1 MASNSNT
8 GSDTMAESPT
18 QSQRNEAGTGRD
30 TGPDKGKS
38 QPGNGSFLQSTQQV
52 IGDAF
57 DATVTAVRENPVTSA
72 AIAAGAAAAIGG
84 AAYAATQLRANR
96 NEPHDD

>member
-18 QSQRNEAGTGRD
+18 QSQRNEAGTG
-30 TGPDKGKS
+30 PDKGKS
-38 QPGNGSFLQSTQQV
+38 QPGNGSFLQSAQQV

>member
-8 GSDTMAESPT
+8 GSDTMTESPT
-18 QSQRNEAGTGRD
+18 QSQPNDAGAGHE
-30 TGPDKGKS
+30 KSKS
-38 QPGNGSFLQSTQQV
+38 QPGNGSFLHSAQQV
-52 IGDAF
+52 IGEAF